1 MPLCAG
7 CCAGEWRATEAA
19 ERNLQP
25 AVEFTCGMPPYAHQG
40 TPAPSTTR
48 QVVDKSGQ
56 RYSVLR
62 DSQTKGFW
70 TYPTKFLGFCG
81 TPGARLTDCRQM
93 RRTAARAPHSCL
105 RNRSGPHV
113 DALGNLVLSA
123 TPQHLV
129 VCQHP
134 HRCAAC
140 VGEHGSCT
148 DESDCCASFHCG
160 LRSEWA
166 ESTGCF

>member
-105 RNRSGPHV
+105 RNRSGPHCDV
-113 DALGNLVLSA
+113 FGKFGIFRPTSTFGGMPTSSPLCSLCGRARLV
-123 TPQHLV
+123 
-129 VCQHP
+129 
-134 HRCAAC
+134 HR
-140 VGEHGSCT
+140 
-148 DESDCCASFHCG
+148 
-160 LRSEWA
+160 
-166 ESTGCF
+166 